1 MDIVNPMDYL
11 FKRDGL
17 EEIKF
22 WKFEWGVVTFVKY
35 ITLEMGGPLA
45 RSPVVFTAKQVSERK
60 KTFMDLTEIPLD
72 LLVQITFSYLTANE
86 IGNLARTSRKMRDV
100 FTKESIWNSLYTK
113 RIVKDYYEELKNKLT
128 FSKNKRV
135 NSLPRTK
142 INVIF
147 RNSSSV
153 KCDLWYAKKD
163 DQVWDDLS
171 YIIKK
176 VNKKPCHKGY
186 VVTTSSY
193 PNTKFIV
200 TPTLDELLRLKCSN
214 LGFSFVVDRTQT
226 QEFVHSDGKKMTA
239 YVRHLRDPK
248 KLLPISKLTRNDSY
262 KKGFIRIAMGYLNRS
277 TQVTVPS
284 DFNTLWDKN
293 SYRRKQIM
301 WDPVFRT
308 ELWIT
313 FGMDCYPGK
322 TIHVPLS
329 QETCGQENIH
339 DKIEILQKK
348 EDAFNDEIKILRKKL
363 KILEMSSRDTRIKRE
378 SYEYARSC
386 F

>member
-1 MDIVNPMDYL
+1 
-11 FKRDGL
+11 
-17 EEIKF
+17 
-22 WKFEWGVVTFVKY
+22 
-35 ITLEMGGPLA
+35 MGDPLA
-45 RSPVVFTAKQVSERK
+45 RSPIVFTAKQVSERK
-60 KTFMDLTEIPLD
+60 KKKTYMDLTEIPLD

-86 IGNLARTSRKMRDV
+86 IGNLASTSKKMKGV

-113 RIVKDYYEELKNKLT
+113 RIVEDYYEELKNRLT

-153 KCDLWYAKKD
+153 KCDLWYVKKD
-163 DQVWDDLS
+163 DQGWDNPSL
-171 YIIKK
+171 IIKK
-176 VNKKPCHKGY
+176 VNKKPCHQGY

-248 KLLPISKLTRNDSY
+248 KLLPIQKLTLNGSY
-262 KKGFIRIAMGYLNRS
+262 KKGFIRVAMGYLNQF
-277 TQVTVPS
+277 TKVVVPS
-284 DFNTLWDKN
+284 DFNILWDKN
-293 SYRRKQIM
+293 SSRRKQIM
-301 WDPVFRT
+301 WDSFFRT

-313 FGMDCYPGK
+313 FGMDCFPGK

-339 DKIEILQKK
+339 DKIQILQKK
-348 EDAFNDEIKILRKKL
+348 EDEMDAEIYILRKKL

-378 SYEYARSC
+378 SYEYVSSC